1 MNEARFLDAL
11 NNANSLELFRLSTVI
26 DRLLADPKRI
36 IAIRKDLR
44 LGQTVR
50 FFDFQLGDLTDG
62 CIIAMGARQVTIQA
76 LRSRRAWKLPYAA
89 IETPK
94 TAGSDPAPK
103 PSPKMVAPGREDFR
117 RGERV
122 SFEDR
127 YLQSHVGL
135 IVRINQLTAT
145 VESDDK
151 SWRVP
156 FALLRPV
163 HDI

>member
-1 MNEARFLDAL
+1 
-11 NNANSLELFRLSTVI
+11 
-26 DRLLADPKRI
+26 
-36 IAIRKDLR
+36 
-44 LGQTVR
+44 
-50 FFDFQLGDLTDG
+50 
-62 CIIAMGARQVTIQA
+62 MGARQVTIQA

-94 TAGSDPAPK
+94 TAGSDPAPKK

-135 IVRINQLTAT
+135 IVRINQRTAT

>member
-1 MNEARFLDAL
+1 MNEARLLDAL
-11 NNANSLELFRLSTVI
+11 NNASSLELFRLSTVI

-36 IAIRKDLR
+36 IAIRKDLC

-50 FFDFQLGDLTDG
+50 FFDLQQGDFTDG
-62 CIIAMGARQVTIQA
+62 HITAMGDRQVTIQA
-76 LRSRRAWKLPYAA
+76 LRSRRVWKLPYAA

-94 TAGSDPAPK
+94 AAGSDPASK
-103 PSPKMVAPGREDFR
+103 PSPKMVAPGREVFR

-127 YLQSHVGL
+127 YFQTHVGL

-145 VESDDK
+145 VESDAK
-151 SWRVP
+151 TWRVP

-163 HDI
+163 HDL